1 MVDADLITAKL
12 AELMGRVA
20 RVQEHAQDTP
30 EQLAQAADS
39 LDITAFNLMLAVQ
52 SALDVCGYLI
62 VDEAWAPAST
72 LAEAFDRLHQHGVL
86 SAQTA
91 ASMQRTA
98 NVRDLI
104 AYGYAETDVKSIHHA
119 ATKGLVDL
127 EEFSCEVAVWLGS
140 R

>member
-1 MVDADLITAKL
+1 VVDADLITAKL

-20 RVQEHAQDTP
+20 RVREHAQDTP
-30 EQLAQAADS
+30 EQLAQSTDS

-62 VDEAWAPAST
+62 VDEVWARASSP
-72 LAEAFDRLHQHGVL
+72 AEAFERLRQHEVL
-86 SAQTA
+86 SAETT

-104 AYGYAETDVKSIHHA
+104 AYGYAETDIKSIHHA
-119 ATKGLVDL
+119 ATTGLVDL